1 MTPITGGIDLICC
14 LGLLA
19 GENWTW
25 IIFSGNPDDNDFVGL
40 SKFELKFPEYLQPT
54 CFDDIKEAIQVRVTC
69 TVTQEIKIF

>member
-1 MTPITGGIDLICC
+1 M
-14 LGLLA
+14 
-19 GENWTW
+19 W